1 MKKLLIAVLL
11 VVISVT
17 PVLAN
22 SIPVYDLGDGYTA
35 VRNDVFD
42 QLVENDQ
49 LLDVYKQEVVY
60 YKNTLEQYMV
70 LSDERKDIQDARIV
84 LFKETIDIKDQ
95 IIEYKDSQIENYS
108 QLYQIKSAE
117 ANRRVFKNWF
127 DRFLLLAVGAYAVS
141 QIDDNTGKAAVSAIT
156 VYLFNN

>member
-1 MKKLLIAVLL
+1 LL

>member
-42 QLVENDQ
+42 QLVDNDK
-49 LLDVYKQEVVY
+49 LLEVYKEEAEY
-60 YKNTLEQYMV
+60 YKSTLEQYMA
-70 LSDERKDIQDARIV
+70 LSNERKDIQEARIV
-84 LFKETIDIKDQ
+84 LLKDTVRVKDE
-95 IIEYKDSQIENYS
+95 IISYKDSQIDNYS

-117 ANRRVFKNWF
+117 ANKRVFKNWF
-127 DRFLLLAVGAYAVS
+127 DKLLLVSVGAYAVS
-141 QIDDNTGKAAVSAIT
+141 EIDDDSGKAAVGAVTI
-156 VYLFNN
+156 YLFNN